1 MKQLEELHL
10 LIEQNEANYLI
21 QFNELKRQNRD
32 QEIDCQE
39 EHKKINAEYAR
50 NIERLTSQLDEMRME
65 LETEIKQ
72 LTAGMEDQRDTM
84 ELKNNELEITLE
96 KCNQKII

>member
-21 QFNELKRQNRD
+21 QFNELKCKCRE
-32 QEIDCQE
+32 QEADCQE
-39 EHKKINAEYAR
+39 KHKKINDEYAK

-65 LETEIKQ
+65 LENEIK
-72 LTAGMEDQRDTM
+72 
-84 ELKNNELEITLE
+84 
-96 KCNQKII
+96 